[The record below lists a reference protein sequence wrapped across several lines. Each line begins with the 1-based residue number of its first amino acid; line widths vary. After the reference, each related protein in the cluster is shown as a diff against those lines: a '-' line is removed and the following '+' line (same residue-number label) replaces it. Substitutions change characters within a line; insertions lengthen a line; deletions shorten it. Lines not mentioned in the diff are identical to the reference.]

1 MVNDHNIR
9 LGFLA
14 SHNGSTMQAIVDAC
28 ISNLI
33 KADPVV
39 LISNNSSSG
48 AMTRARQ
55 MNIPFHHLS
64 SGTHPNFEDLDKAIT
79 KTLKKYSVDLVLLT
93 GYMKKI
99 GSYTIDNFKNRIINS
114 HPSLLPKHGGT
125 GMYGREIHKKV
136 LESGDIT
143 TGATIHFVES
153 NYDSGQIIQQIKI
166 PVSSSD
172 SIDTLEEKVKFQ
184 EKRLYIDSISKIIN
198 QLKP

>member
-1 MVNDHNIR
+1 MVNDRNIR

-28 ISNLI
+28 VSNFI

-48 AMTRARQ
+48 AIARAIQ
-55 MNIPFHHLS
+55 MKIPFHHLS
-64 SGTHPNFEDLDKAIT
+64 SETHPDFEDLDKIIT
-79 KTLKKYSVDLVLLT
+79 KTLKEYSVDLVLLT

-99 GSYTIDNFKNRIINS
+99 GFHMLKNFNKKILNS

-136 LESGDIT
+136 LESGEKT
-143 TGATIHFVES
+143 TGSSIHYVES
-153 NYDSGQIIQQIKI
+153 NYDSGQIIEQIEI
-166 PVSSSD
+166 PISCTD
-172 SIDTLEEKVKFQ
+172 SIDSLEERVKIL
-184 EKRLYIDSISKIIN
+184 EKKLYINSINKIIN
-198 QLKP
+198 NWKL